1 MRTLIQKE
9 LREHGILALIALGVG
24 AVLLIPAYQGTADG
38 RATGYNVMDGRVT
51 GRLAPE
57 DAGKDFLRP
66 TYRGP
71 VGVWKDAQTLLTES
85 AVYRVESDARS
96 QSVLFRAMEGDR
108 ILAAGQLALP
118 KAREALVVATERRI
132 VMVTAGGEI
141 VWDMAYEP
149 GQPDY
154 TQIEIYALAT
164 PQEYGVIIAP
174 SYQANQKAGWT
185 LPSHAI
191 WISEGAGVQRRVE
204 LPTLKWPEYKT
215 TVGEVVMSAFLPPP
229 FVAAVTRAYPHD
241 ARAAVLP
248 LSLGGSVLCAV
259 VGWWFGCRQG
269 LSTGRQVG
277 WAGFHLLF
285 GLPGLLASLS
295 VQEWPV
301 REPCPECKRKRPI
314 DEAKCRH
321 CGAGFESP
329 GRNGTEIFEPLPG
342 QAAES
347 R

>member
-57 DAGKDFLRP
+57 DAGEDFLRP

-108 ILAAGQLALP
+108 IIGAGQLALP

-321 CGAGFESP
+321 CGAGFAPPE
-329 GRNGTEIFEPLPG
+329 RNGTEIFEPLPV
-342 QAAES
+342 QPAES